1 MADNAH
7 LTKYE
12 PDKQGQYYILDTTI
26 DQTQTATVD
35 AANGRQGDTMR
46 RVPIAFVDDD
56 QPHDLTNSTVELR
69 AQDAAGVVKISD
81 MVLNWVSRTG
91 GLIVFGIP
99 AQFYKNAGEYQ
110 HAYFVISDKDD
121 TGHTTSTSTVNVD
134 FYVDENGIEVSDVDT
149 GIYISSVDRLL
160 SQAKSRIEAVKL
172 AGSNAEAL
180 VQGYEK
186 LIQSNAF
193 PTATGDNNFTG
204 SNSFADITVDSL
216 NNKQLSDV
224 SNAVIT
230 AQTTANSASLQGVS
244 NSTQISNNT
253 DSIVANSTAISS
265 ADVRLTSAETSIAAV
280 SSAVKNTDNKL
291 SSLASSIDNLDTS
304 SSSNTDV
311 TSSLAHVN
319 NSLISLSTE
328 IDTLSTA
335 VSNIPNFT
343 TSINAVSAIASQAL
357 STANTAQQN
366 DNNLSATLS
375 DVQDNV
381 TNISNTSYATSVN
394 IDNLFSAVTALI
406 NTVNQNVDSKK
417 IDGNEV
423 QHIYKQS

>member
-35 AANGRQGDTMR
+35 AMNGRQGDTMR

-69 AQDAAGVVKISD
+69 AQDASGVVKISD

-160 SQAKSRIEAVKL
+160 NQAKSRIEAVKL

-193 PTATGDNNFTG
+193 PTADGNNNFTG

-216 NNKQLSDV
+216 SNKQLSDV

-230 AQTTANSASLQGVS
+230 AQTTANSASLQAVS

-265 ADVRLTSAETSIAAV
+265 AEVRLSTAETSIAAV

-291 SSLASSIDNLDTS
+291 ASLASSVNNLDTS
-304 SSSNTDV
+304 GSGNTDV
-311 TSSLAHVN
+311 TSSFAHVN

-328 IDTLSTA
+328 VDTLSTT

-357 STANTAQQN
+357 AAANTAQQN

-375 DVQDNV
+375 DVQDDV

-406 NTVNQNVDSKK
+406 NTVNQNIDNKK
-417 IDGNEV
+417 IDGNDV
-423 QHIYKQS
+423 QHISKQS

>member
-26 DQTQTATVD
+26 DPNQTATVD

-81 MVLNWVSRTG
+81 IVLNWVSRTG

-99 AQFYKNAGEYQ
+99 EQFYKNAGEYQ
-110 HAYFVISDKDD
+110 HAYFVINDKDD
-121 TGHTTSTSTVNVD
+121 AGHTTSTSTVNVD

-193 PTATGDNNFTG
+193 PTATGDNTFTG

-216 NNKQLSDV
+216 DNKQLSDV

-230 AQTTANSASLQGVS
+230 AQTTANSASLQAVS
-244 NSTQISNNT
+244 NSTLISNNT

-265 ADVRLTSAETSIAAV
+265 ADNRLSTAETSIASV

-291 SSLASSIDNLDTS
+291 ASLASSVYNIDTS
-304 SSSNTDV
+304 GSGNTDV
-311 TSSLAHVN
+311 TSSIAHVN
-319 NSLISLSTE
+319 NSLISLSAE

-335 VSNIPNFT
+335 VSNIPDVT
-343 TSINAVSAIASQAL
+343 TSINAVSAIASQASYNANVANNNVDDFSNAL
-357 STANTAQQN
+357 STVQ
-366 DNNLSATLS
+366 S
-375 DVQDNV
+375 DV
-381 TNISNTSYATSVN
+381 TNISNTSYANSVN

-406 NTVNQNVDSKK
+406 NTVNANIDNKK
-417 IDGNEV
+417 IDGNDV

>member
-26 DQTQTATVD
+26 DPTQTATVD

-56 QPHDLTNSTVELR
+56 QPHDLTNSTIELR
-69 AQDAAGVVKISD
+69 GQDAAGVVKISD
-81 MVLNWVSRTG
+81 VVLNWVSRTG

-99 AQFYKNAGEYQ
+99 EEFYKNPGEYQ

-121 TGHTTSTSTVNVD
+121 AGHTTSTSTVNVD

-172 AGSNAEAL
+172 AGSNAEAI

-204 SNSFADITVDSL
+204 SNSFTTVNIDSL
-216 NNKQLSDV
+216 SNKQLSDV
-224 SNAVIT
+224 SDAVVT
-230 AQTTANSASLQGVS
+230 AQTTANSASLQAVS
-244 NSTQISNNT
+244 NSTLISNNT

-265 ADVRLTSAETSIAAV
+265 ADVRLTSAETSIGAV

-291 SSLASSIDNLDTS
+291 ASLASSVNNLDTS
-304 SSSNTDV
+304 GSSNTDV
-311 TSSLAHVN
+311 TSSIAHVN

-335 VSNIPNFT
+335 VSNIPNYS
-343 TSINAVSAIASQAL
+343 TSINAISATASQAL

-366 DNNLSATLS
+366 DNNLSELLS
-375 DVQDNV
+375 NVQDDV

-406 NTVNQNVDSKK
+406 NTVNQNIDSKK
-417 IDGNEV
+417 LDGNDV
-423 QHIYKQS
+423 QHISKQS

>member
-12 PDKQGQYYILDTTI
+12 PDRQGQYYILDTTI
-26 DQTQTATVD
+26 DPTQTATVD
-35 AANGRQGDTMR
+35 AMNGRQGDTMR

-56 QPHDLTNSTVELR
+56 EPHDLTNSTVELR
-69 AQDAAGVVKISD
+69 AQDGAGVVKISD

-99 AQFYKNAGEYQ
+99 AQFYKNPGEYQ

-121 TGHTTSTSTVNVD
+121 TGNTTSTSTVNVD
-134 FYVDENGIEVSDVDT
+134 FSVDENGIEVSDVDT
-149 GIYISSVDRLL
+149 RIYISSVDRLL
-160 SQAKSRIEAVKL
+160 NQAKSRIEAVKL

-193 PTATGDNNFTG
+193 PTADGNNNFTG

-224 SNAVIT
+224 SNAVTT
-230 AQTTANSASLQGVS
+230 AQTTANSASLQAAS

-265 ADVRLTSAETSIAAV
+265 ADVRLSTAETSIASV

-291 SSLASSIDNLDTS
+291 ASLVSSVDNIDTGGS
-304 SSSNTDV
+304 GNTDV
-311 TSSLAHVN
+311 TSSFAHVN
-319 NSLISLSTE
+319 NSLISLSNE

-335 VSNIPNFT
+335 VSNITDVT

-357 STANTAQQN
+357 ATANTAQQN
-366 DNNLSATLS
+366 DNNLSTVLS
-375 DVQDNV
+375 NVQDDV

-406 NTVNQNVDSKK
+406 NTVNQNIDNKK
-417 IDGNEV
+417 IDGNDI
-423 QHIYKQS
+423 QAPML

>member
-12 PDKQGQYYILDTTI
+12 PDRQGQYYILDTTI
-26 DQTQTATVD
+26 DPTQTATVD
-35 AANGRQGDTMR
+35 AMNGRQGDTMR
-46 RVPIAFVDDD
+46 RVPLAFVDDD

-99 AQFYKNAGEYQ
+99 AAFYKNAGEYQ
-110 HAYFVISDKDD
+110 HAYFVINDKDD
-121 TGHTTSTSTVNVD
+121 AGHTTSTSTVNVD

-160 SQAKSRIEAVKL
+160 NQAKSRIEAVKL

-186 LIQSNAF
+186 LIQSNVF

-204 SNSFADITVDSL
+204 TNSFTTVNIDNL

-224 SNAVIT
+224 SDAVVT
-230 AQTTANSASLQGVS
+230 AQTTANSASLQAVS
-244 NSTQISNNT
+244 NSTLISNNT

-265 ADVRLTSAETSIAAV
+265 ADNRITSAETSISAV

-291 SSLASSIDNLDTS
+291 ASLASSVDNIDIS
-304 SSSNTDV
+304 GSSNTDV

-319 NSLISLSTE
+319 NSLISLSTKV
-328 IDTLSTA
+328 DTLSTT
-335 VSNIPNFT
+335 VSNIPDVT
-343 TSINAVSAIASQAL
+343 TSISSISATASQAL
-357 STANTAQQN
+357 ATANTAQQN
-366 DNNLSATLS
+366 NNNLSAVLS
-375 DVQDNV
+375 NVQDDV
-381 TNISNTSYATSVN
+381 TNISNTSYTNSVN

-417 IDGNEV
+417 LDGNDV
-423 QHIYKQS
+423 QHIFKQS

>member
-12 PDKQGQYYILDTTI
+12 PDRQGQYYVLDTTI
-26 DQTQTATVD
+26 DPTQTATVD
-35 AANGRQGDTMR
+35 AMNGRQGDTMR
-46 RVPIAFVDDD
+46 RVQIAFVDDD

-99 AQFYKNAGEYQ
+99 AAFYKNSGEYQ
-110 HAYFVISDKDD
+110 HAYFVINDKDD
-121 TGHTTSTSTVNVD
+121 SGNTTSTSTVNVD
-134 FYVDENGIEVSDVDT
+134 FYVDENGIEVSDVDA

-193 PTATGDNNFTG
+193 PTADGNNTFTG
-204 SNSFADITVDSL
+204 TNSFTTVNIDSL

-224 SNAVIT
+224 SNAVVT
-230 AQTTANSASLQGVS
+230 AQTTANSASLQAVS

-265 ADVRLTSAETSIAAV
+265 ADNRLSTAETSIAAV

-291 SSLASSIDNLDTS
+291 ASLASSVDNLDTS
-304 SSSNTDV
+304 GSVNTDV
-311 TSSLAHVN
+311 TSSIAHVN
-319 NSLISLSTE
+319 NSLISLSAE
-328 IDTLSTA
+328 IDTLSTT
-335 VSNIPNFT
+335 VSNIPNYS
-343 TSINAVSAIASQAL
+343 TSINAVSAIASQASYNANVANNNVDDFSNAL
-357 STANTAQQN
+357 STVQ
-366 DNNLSATLS
+366 S
-375 DVQDNV
+375 DV

-406 NTVNQNVDSKK
+406 NTVNQNIDSKK
-417 IDGNEV
+417 LDGNDV
-423 QHIYKQS
+423 QHIFKQS

>member
-26 DQTQTATVD
+26 DPTQTATVD

-69 AQDAAGVVKISD
+69 AQDGAGVVKISD

-99 AQFYKNAGEYQ
+99 AQFYKNPGEYQ
-110 HAYFVISDKDD
+110 HAYFVINDKDD
-121 TGHTTSTSTVNVD
+121 TGNTTSTSTVNVD

-172 AGSNAEAL
+172 AGSNAEAI

-193 PTATGDNNFTG
+193 PTATGDNTFTG
-204 SNSFADITVDSL
+204 TNSFADITVDSL

-224 SNAVIT
+224 SNAVTT
-230 AQTTANSASLQGVS
+230 AQTTANSASLQAAS

-265 ADVRLTSAETSIAAV
+265 ADVRLTSADTSIAAV
-280 SSAVKNTDNKL
+280 SSAVKSTDTKL
-291 SSLASSIDNLDTS
+291 ASLASSVDNIDTGGS
-304 SSSNTDV
+304 GNTDV
-311 TSSLAHVN
+311 TSSFAHVN

-328 IDTLSTA
+328 VYTLSTT

-357 STANTAQQN
+357 AAANTAQQN

-406 NTVNQNVDSKK
+406 NTVNQNIDNKK
-417 IDGNEV
+417 IDGNDV
-423 QHIYKQS
+423 QHISKQS

>member
-12 PDKQGQYYILDTTI
+12 PDRQGQYYILDTTI
-26 DQTQTATVD
+26 DPTQTATVD
-35 AANGRQGDTMR
+35 AMNGRQGDTMR

-81 MVLNWVSRTG
+81 IVLNWVSRTG

-99 AQFYKNAGEYQ
+99 EQFYKNAGEYQ

-121 TGHTTSTSTVNVD
+121 AGHTTSTSTVNVD

-193 PTATGDNNFTG
+193 PTQDGNNNFTG
-204 SNSFADITVDSL
+204 TNSFTTVNIDSL

-224 SNAVIT
+224 SNAVVT
-230 AQTTANSASLQGVS
+230 AQTTANSASLQAVS

-265 ADVRLTSAETSIAAV
+265 ADNRLSTAEASIATV
-280 SSAVKNTDNKL
+280 SSAVKSADNKL
-291 SSLASSIDNLDTS
+291 ASLASSVDNIDTS
-304 SSSNTDV
+304 GSGNTDV
-311 TSSLAHVN
+311 TSSIAHVN
-319 NSLISLSTE
+319 NSLISLSTKV
-328 IDTLSTA
+328 DTLSTT
-335 VSNIPNFT
+335 VSNIPNYS
-343 TSINAVSAIASQAL
+343 TSINAISATASQAL

-366 DNNLSATLS
+366 DNNLSAVLS
-375 DVQDNV
+375 DVQDDV
-381 TNISNTSYATSVN
+381 TNISNASYANSVN

-406 NTVNQNVDSKK
+406 NTVNQNIDSKK
-417 IDGNEV
+417 LDGNDV
-423 QHIYKQS
+423 QHISKQS

>member
-26 DQTQTATVD
+26 DPTQTATVD
-35 AANGRQGDTMR
+35 AMNGRQGDTMR

-56 QPHDLTNSTVELR
+56 QPHDLTNSTIELR
-69 AQDAAGVVKISD
+69 GQDAAGVVKISD
-81 MVLNWVSRTG
+81 VVLNWVSRTG

-99 AQFYKNAGEYQ
+99 EQFYKNAGEYQ

-121 TGHTTSTSTVNVD
+121 AGHTTSTSTVNVD
-134 FYVDENGIEVSDVDT
+134 FFVDENGIEVSDVDT

-172 AGSNAEAL
+172 AGSNAEAI

-193 PTATGDNNFTG
+193 PTADGNNNFTG
-204 SNSFADITVDSL
+204 TNSFTTVNIETL

-224 SNAVIT
+224 SNAVVT
-230 AQTTANSASLQGVS
+230 AQTTANSASLQAVS
-244 NSTQISNNT
+244 NSTLISNN
-253 DSIVANSTAISS
+253 SEAISS
-265 ADVRLTSAETSIAAV
+265 AANRLTSAETSIASV
-280 SSAVKNTDNKL
+280 SSAVKSTDNKL
-291 SSLASSIDNLDTS
+291 ASLASSVENIDTS
-304 SSSNTDV
+304 GSSNTDV

-335 VSNIPNFT
+335 VSNIPNYS
-343 TSINAVSAIASQAL
+343 TSINAVSATASQAL
-357 STANTAQQN
+357 ATANTAQQN
-366 DNNLSATLS
+366 NNNLSAVLS

-406 NTVNQNVDSKK
+406 NTVNQNIDNKK
-417 IDGNEV
+417 IDGNDV
-423 QHIYKQS
+423 QHISKQS

>member
-26 DQTQTATVD
+26 DPNQTATVD
-35 AANGRQGDTMR
+35 AMNGRQGDTMR

-56 QPHDLTNSTVELR
+56 QPHDLTNSTIELR
-69 AQDAAGVVKISD
+69 GQDAAGVVKISD
-81 MVLNWVSRTG
+81 VVLNWVSRTG

-99 AQFYKNAGEYQ
+99 EQFYKNAGEYQ

-121 TGHTTSTSTVNVD
+121 AGNTTSTSTVNVD

-172 AGSNAEAL
+172 AGSNAEAI

-193 PTATGDNNFTG
+193 PTADGNNNFTG
-204 SNSFADITVDSL
+204 SNSFTTVNIETL

-224 SNAVIT
+224 SNAVVT
-230 AQTTANSASLQGVS
+230 AQTTANSASLQAVS
-244 NSTQISNNT
+244 NSTLISNN
-253 DSIVANSTAISS
+253 SEAISS
-265 ADVRLTSAETSIAAV
+265 AANRLTSAETSIASV
-280 SSAVKNTDNKL
+280 SSAVKSTDNKL
-291 SSLASSIDNLDTS
+291 ASLVSSVDNIDTGGS
-304 SSSNTDV
+304 GNTDV
-311 TSSLAHVN
+311 TSSIAHVN

-328 IDTLSTA
+328 VDTLSTA
-335 VSNIPNFT
+335 VSNIPNYS
-343 TSINAVSAIASQAL
+343 TSINAISATASQAL
-357 STANTAQQN
+357 ATANTAQQN
-366 DNNLSATLS
+366 DNNLSAAVS
-375 DVQDNV
+375 NVQDDV

-406 NTVNQNVDSKK
+406 NTVNQNIDNKK
-417 IDGNEV
+417 IDGNDV
-423 QHIYKQS
+423 QHISKQS

>member
-7 LTKYE
+7 LTNYE
-12 PDKQGQYYILDTTI
+12 PDRQGQYYILDTTI
-26 DQTQTATVD
+26 DPSQTATVD

-99 AQFYKNAGEYQ
+99 EQFYKNAGEYQ
-110 HAYFVISDKDD
+110 HAYFVINDKDD
-121 TGHTTSTSTVNVD
+121 TGNTTSTSTVNVD

-193 PTATGDNNFTG
+193 PTADGNNTFTG
-204 SNSFADITVDSL
+204 SNSFTDITVDSL

-224 SNAVIT
+224 SNAVTT
-230 AQTTANSASLQGVS
+230 AQTTANSASLQAVS
-244 NSTQISNNT
+244 NSVQISNN
-253 DSIVANSTAISS
+253 SEAISS

-280 SSAVKNTDNKL
+280 SSAVKSADNKL
-291 SSLASSIDNLDTS
+291 ASLASSVDNLDTS
-304 SSSNTDV
+304 GSGNTDV
-311 TSSLAHVN
+311 TSSIAHVN
-319 NSLISLSTE
+319 NSLISLSTKV
-328 IDTLSTA
+328 DTLSTA
-335 VSNIPNFT
+335 VSNIPDYS
-343 TSINAVSAIASQAL
+343 TSINAISATASQAL
-357 STANTAQQN
+357 ATANTAQQN
-366 DNNLSATLS
+366 DNNLRSVLS
-375 DVQDNV
+375 NVQDDV

-406 NTVNQNVDSKK
+406 NTVNQNIDSKK
-417 IDGNEV
+417 LDGNDV
-423 QHIYKQS
+423 QHISKQS

>member
-26 DQTQTATVD
+26 DSNQTATVD

-99 AQFYKNAGEYQ
+99 AQFYKNPGEYQ

-121 TGHTTSTSTVNVD
+121 AGHTTSTSTVNVD
-134 FYVDENGIEVSDVDT
+134 FYVDENGIEVSDVDA

-160 SQAKSRIEAVKL
+160 NQAKSRIEAVKL
-172 AGSNAEAL
+172 AGSNAEAI

-224 SNAVIT
+224 SNAVTT
-230 AQTTANSASLQGVS
+230 AQTTANSASLQAAS

-265 ADVRLTSAETSIAAV
+265 ADNRLTSAETSISAV
-280 SSAVKNTDNKL
+280 SSAVKSADNKL
-291 SSLASSIDNLDTS
+291 ASLASSVDNIDTGGS
-304 SSSNTDV
+304 GNTDV
-311 TSSLAHVN
+311 TESIAHVN
-319 NSLISLSTE
+319 NSLIRLSTE
-328 IDTLSTA
+328 VNTLSTA
-335 VSNIPNFT
+335 VSNIPDVT
-343 TSINAVSAIASQAL
+343 TSINAVSATASQAL
-357 STANTAQQN
+357 ATANTVQQN

-375 DVQDNV
+375 NVQNDV
-381 TNISNTSYATSVN
+381 TNISNTSYANSVN

-406 NTVNQNVDSKK
+406 NTVNQNIDNKK
-417 IDGNEV
+417 IDGNDV
-423 QHIYKQS
+423 QHISKQS

>member
-26 DQTQTATVD
+26 DPNQTATVD
-35 AANGRQGDTMR
+35 AMNGRQGDTMR

-69 AQDAAGVVKISD
+69 AQDASGVVKISD

-121 TGHTTSTSTVNVD
+121 SGHTTSTSTVNVD

-149 GIYISSVDRLL
+149 GIYISSVDSLL
-160 SQAKSRIEAVKL
+160 NQAKSRIEAVKL
-172 AGSNAEAL
+172 AGSNAEAI

-193 PTATGDNNFTG
+193 PTADGNNNFTG
-204 SNSFADITVDSL
+204 TNSFTTVNIDSL

-224 SNAVIT
+224 SNAVTT
-230 AQTTANSASLQGVS
+230 AQTTANSASLQAVS
-244 NSTQISNNT
+244 NSVQISNN
-253 DSIVANSTAISS
+253 SEAISS
-265 ADVRLTSAETSIAAV
+265 ADVRLTSAETSIASV
-280 SSAVKNTDNKL
+280 SSAVKSADNKL
-291 SSLASSIDNLDTS
+291 ASLASSVDNIDTGGS
-304 SSSNTDV
+304 GNTDV
-311 TSSLAHVN
+311 TSSIAHVN

-328 IDTLSTA
+328 VDTLSTA
-335 VSNIPNFT
+335 VSNIPNYS

-357 STANTAQQN
+357 AAANTAQQN
-366 DNNLSATLS
+366 DNNLSSVLS
-375 DVQDNV
+375 DVQDSV
-381 TNISNTSYATSVN
+381 TNISNTSYANSVN

-406 NTVNQNVDSKK
+406 NTVNQNIDSKK
-417 IDGNEV
+417 IDGNDV
-423 QHIYKQS
+423 QHISKQS

>member
-12 PDKQGQYYILDTTI
+12 PDRQGQYYILDTTI
-26 DQTQTATVD
+26 DPSQTATVD

-69 AQDAAGVVKISD
+69 AQDASGVVKISD

-99 AQFYKNAGEYQ
+99 AQFYKNPGEYQ

-121 TGHTTSTSTVNVD
+121 TGNTTSTSTVNVD
-134 FYVDENGIEVSDVDT
+134 FSVDENGIEVSDVDT

-160 SQAKSRIEAVKL
+160 NQAKSRIEAVKL

-193 PTATGDNNFTG
+193 PTADGNNNFTG
-204 SNSFADITVDSL
+204 TNSFADITVDSL
-216 NNKQLSDV
+216 HNKQLSDV
-224 SNAVIT
+224 SNAVVT
-230 AQTTANSASLQGVS
+230 AQTTANSASLQAVS
-244 NSTQISNNT
+244 NSVQISNN
-253 DSIVANSTAISS
+253 SEAISS

-280 SSAVKNTDNKL
+280 SSAVKSADNKL
-291 SSLASSIDNLDTS
+291 ASLASSVDNLDTS
-304 SSSNTDV
+304 GSGNTDV
-311 TSSLAHVN
+311 TSSIAHVN

-328 IDTLSTA
+328 VDTLSTT

-343 TSINAVSAIASQAL
+343 TSIDAVSAIASQA
-357 STANTAQQN
+357 SYNANTAQQN
-366 DNNLSATLS
+366 NNNLSATLS
-375 DVQDNV
+375 NVQDDV

-406 NTVNQNVDSKK
+406 NTVNQNIDSKK
-417 IDGNEV
+417 LDGNDV
-423 QHIYKQS
+423 QHISKQS

>member
-26 DQTQTATVD
+26 DPNQTATVD
-35 AANGRQGDTMR
+35 AMNGRQGDTMR

-81 MVLNWVSRTG
+81 IVLNWVSRTG

-99 AQFYKNAGEYQ
+99 EQFYKNAGEYQ

-121 TGHTTSTSTVNVD
+121 EGHTTSTSTVNVD
-134 FYVDENGIEVSDVDT
+134 FYVDENGIEVSEVDT

-193 PTATGDNNFTG
+193 PTVDGNNTFTG
-204 SNSFADITVDSL
+204 TNSFTTVNIDSL
-216 NNKQLSDV
+216 SNKQLSDV
-224 SNAVIT
+224 SNAVTT
-230 AQTTANSASLQGVS
+230 AQTTANSASLQAVS
-244 NSTQISNNT
+244 NSTLISNNT
-253 DSIVANSTAISS
+253 DSIVANSTAISN
-265 ADVRLTSAETSIAAV
+265 ADVRLSTAETSIAAV

-291 SSLASSIDNLDTS
+291 ASLASSVDNLDTS
-304 SSSNTDV
+304 GSGNTDV
-311 TSSLAHVN
+311 TSSIAHVN
-319 NSLISLSTE
+319 NSLISLSTKV
-328 IDTLSTA
+328 DTLSTT

-357 STANTAQQN
+357 ATANTAQQN
-366 DNNLSATLS
+366 NNNLSAVLS

-381 TNISNTSYATSVN
+381 TNISNTSYANSVN

-406 NTVNQNVDSKK
+406 NTVNQNIDNKK
-417 IDGNEV
+417 IDGNDV
-423 QHIYKQS
+423 QHISKQS

>member
-12 PDKQGQYYILDTTI
+12 PDRQGQYYILDTTI
-26 DQTQTATVD
+26 DPTQTATVD

-81 MVLNWVSRTG
+81 IVLNWVSRTG

-99 AQFYKNAGEYQ
+99 EQFYKNAGEYQ

-121 TGHTTSTSTVNVD
+121 AGHTTSTSTVNVD
-134 FYVDENGIEVSDVDT
+134 FYVDENGIEVSDVDA

-160 SQAKSRIEAVKL
+160 NQAKSRIEAVKL

-193 PTATGDNNFTG
+193 PTADGNNNFTG

-216 NNKQLSDV
+216 KNKQLSDV
-224 SNAVIT
+224 SNALIT
-230 AQTTANSASLQGVS
+230 AQTTANSASLQAAS

-265 ADVRLTSAETSIAAV
+265 ADNRLSTAEASIATV
-280 SSAVKNTDNKL
+280 SSAVKSADNKL
-291 SSLASSIDNLDTS
+291 ASLASSVDNIDTS
-304 SSSNTDV
+304 GSSNTGV

-328 IDTLSTA
+328 VNTLSTA
-335 VSNIPNFT
+335 VSNIPDVT
-343 TSINAVSAIASQAL
+343 TSIHAISAIASQAL
-357 STANTAQQN
+357 AAANTAQQN
-366 DNNLSATLS
+366 DNNLSTVLS
-375 DVQDNV
+375 NVQDNV

-406 NTVNQNVDSKK
+406 NTVNQNIDSKK
-417 IDGNEV
+417 IDGNDV
-423 QHIYKQS
+423 QHISKQS

>member
-26 DQTQTATVD
+26 DPNQTATVD
-35 AANGRQGDTMR
+35 AMNGRQGDTMR

-56 QPHDLTNSTVELR
+56 QPHDLTNSTIELR
-69 AQDAAGVVKISD
+69 GQDAAGVVKISD
-81 MVLNWVSRTG
+81 VVLNWVSRTG

-99 AQFYKNAGEYQ
+99 EQFYKNAGEYQ

-134 FYVDENGIEVSDVDT
+134 FYVDENGIEVSDVDA

-160 SQAKSRIEAVKL
+160 NQAKSRIEAVTL
-172 AGSNAEAL
+172 AGSNAEAI

-193 PTATGDNNFTG
+193 PTADGNNNFTG
-204 SNSFADITVDSL
+204 TNSFTTVNIETL

-224 SNAVIT
+224 SNAVVT
-230 AQTTANSASLQGVS
+230 AQTTANSASLQAVS
-244 NSTQISNNT
+244 NSTLISNN
-253 DSIVANSTAISS
+253 SEAISS
-265 ADVRLTSAETSIAAV
+265 AANRLTSAETSIASV
-280 SSAVKNTDNKL
+280 SSAVKSTDNKL
-291 SSLASSIDNLDTS
+291 ASLASSVENIDTS
-304 SSSNTDV
+304 GSSNTDV

-335 VSNIPNFT
+335 VSNIPNYS
-343 TSINAVSAIASQAL
+343 TSINAVSATASQAL
-357 STANTAQQN
+357 ATANTAQQN
-366 DNNLSATLS
+366 NNNLSAVLS

-406 NTVNQNVDSKK
+406 NTVNQNIDNKK
-417 IDGNEV
+417 IDGNDV
-423 QHIYKQS
+423 QHISKQS

>member
-12 PDKQGQYYILDTTI
+12 PDRQGQYYILDTTI
-26 DQTQTATVD
+26 DPTQTATVD

-56 QPHDLTNSTVELR
+56 EPHDLTNSTVELR

-81 MVLNWVSRTG
+81 VVLNWVSRTG

-99 AQFYKNAGEYQ
+99 EQFYKNAGEYQ

-121 TGHTTSTSTVNVD
+121 AGHTTSTSTVNVD

-160 SQAKSRIEAVKL
+160 NQAKSRIEAVKL

-193 PTATGDNNFTG
+193 PTADGNNAFTG

-216 NNKQLSDV
+216 SNKQLSDV
-224 SNAVIT
+224 SDAVVT
-230 AQTTANSASLQGVS
+230 AQTTANSASLQAVS

-265 ADVRLTSAETSIAAV
+265 ADNRLTSAEASIATV

-291 SSLASSIDNLDTS
+291 ASLASSVDNLDTS
-304 SSSNTDV
+304 GSGNTDV
-311 TSSLAHVN
+311 TESIAHVN
-319 NSLISLSTE
+319 NSLISLSTQVN
-328 IDTLSTA
+328 TLSTA
-335 VSNIPNFT
+335 VSNIPNYS
-343 TSINAVSAIASQAL
+343 TSINAVSATASQAL
-357 STANTAQQN
+357 ATANTAQQN
-366 DNNLSATLS
+366 NNNLSNVLS
-375 DVQDNV
+375 DVQDSV
-381 TNISNTSYATSVN
+381 TNISNTSYANSVN

-406 NTVNQNVDSKK
+406 NTVNQNIDNKK
-417 IDGNEV
+417 IDGNDV
-423 QHIYKQS
+423 QHISKQS